1 VTPGRDG
8 EGVVKPPQPDD
19 NVTMAVA
26 VGARE
31 LRALGS
37 LWSWL
42 LSCLLLLGVAA
53 ASYVSA
59 GSRGVEPATPG
70 WFVLADTAVALIV
83 LTAAVSLHGRGHH
96 RVGRWIAGLGM
107 SLAAYAAAA
116 GAATVLV
123 SPWVVAV
130 EAAWFMVPITLAGA
144 CCLVAAEELTE
155 TPGSLRWGWLVPAG
169 VGAGGMIVG
178 FGTLTYERYP
188 GVPAPLGDTALGHP
202 ALAAVFG
209 IGSALWML
217 STTIAPVLVLR
228 GALRARGLR
237 RGRLTIVAITAATP
251 LLTLATCVLVSIGA
265 RAHLLDDRFAT
276 VVVSVAFCLPPALVA
291 VGLTVAC
298 CARDDGVT
306 GTIGRAARWV
316 LRGLWVTITAQLAAL
331 LAALLAVGSGTP
343 SALAA
348 STFAVVLGVVFVA
361 GYGPVAT
368 RIERFMAEPAADET
382 AGTTT
387 TDALGAAPLS
397 GTLSPREREVL
408 SLIAEG
414 RSNAA
419 IAAELVLSER
429 TIDSHVSSIFDK
441 LGLGREAGTNRR
453 VQAAAAWIRAD
464 LESRGRVG

>member
-1 VTPGRDG
+1 VI
-8 EGVVKPPQPDD
+8 V
-19 NVTMAVA
+19 
-26 VGARE
+26 
-31 LRALGS
+31 L
-37 LWSWL
+37 
-42 LSCLLLLGVAA
+42 
-53 ASYVSA
+53 SA
-59 GSRGVEPATPG
+59 G
-70 WFVLADTAVALIV
+70 
-83 LTAAVSLHGRGHH
+83 VSVHGRGHH
-96 RVGRWIAGLGM
+96 RVGRWVLGLGV
-107 SLAAYAAAA
+107 SLAAYAEVA
-116 GAATVLV
+116 GAATVFA

-155 TPGSLRWGWLVPAG
+155 GPGSLRGGWLLPTG
-169 VGAGGMIVG
+169 VGAAGMLVG
-178 FGTLTYERYP
+178 FGTLTYEPYP
-188 GVPAPLGDTALGHP
+188 GLPAPLGHTVLGHP
-202 ALAAVFG
+202 AMAVVFG
-209 IGSALWML
+209 VCTALWMV
-217 STTIAPVLVLR
+217 STTLAPALVLR
-228 GALRARGLR
+228 AARRSRGLR

-265 RAHLLDDRFAT
+265 GARLLDDRFAT

-298 CARDDGVT
+298 SARDDGVT

-316 LRGLWVTITAQLAAL
+316 LRGLWVVITAQLAAL

-361 GYGPVAT
+361 GYGPVAS
-368 RIERFMAEPAADET
+368 RIERFVAQPAAAEPAAAEPVVDQPVDEPGGRP
-382 AGTTT
+382 AVGG
-387 TDALGAAPLS
+387 LEPSPMG
-397 GTLSPREREVL
+397 GTLSPREGDVL
-408 SLIAEG
+408 RLIAEG

-464 LESRGRVG
+464 LELRGRVG